1 MTDAKHLDE
10 LLSTL
15 RREMN
20 ALDVGDQDVRQRLDR
35 LILDIEARVKNPDG
49 VAADEGLGGPEG
61 VDIEVR
67 GLSSPPCR
75 RHQRRRRQ
83 VERDGNLMLLGPD
96 GTLPTAVHK
105 IVTR

>member
-35 LILDIEARVKNPDG
+35 LILDIETRVKNPNS
-49 VAADEGLGGPEG
+49 VAANEGLGGQLKASILKFEVSHPRLAG
-61 VDIEVR
+61 VINDVVDK
-67 GLSSPPCR
+67 LSAM
-75 RHQRRRRQ
+75 
-83 VERDGNLMLLGPD
+83 G
-96 GTLPTAVHK
+96 
-105 IVTR
+105 I